1 MPYVPSVPYVDE
13 NIVTLVGGTISNV
26 SFTPGAWNVLSLNE
40 AVINGSW
47 NKGLEQLHDFKDQMG
62 SLLDDTSGWLALH
75 PAAPITP
82 GTISVVAATEPSM
95 TVSDTSPA
103 QVYSDF
109 NTQVTDAINALSAK
123 FASFIASK
131 FPNEQTTYDAAESY
145 LVNAINNPPATV
157 GGPAM
162 TVADTTPAAVYLD
175 FDNQASDI
183 ITDLRAK
190 FTSFMSTNYPNEPLT
205 YAAFESYLLNV
216 INNPP
221 TKHGGPVMTIDDTTP
236 ASVYLDFNDQ
246 TDDIILN
253 LTTEFES
260 FLATKYPNEPVNYA
274 AAEAYLLQATT
285 NATSNA
291 IPDAIK
297 AKIIADGRT
306 EIVASAARAF
316 GDAITK
322 YAAMR
327 HPLPPGALAAATT
340 RIAQDAITAETSL
353 IRGVAI
359 KDFELAYQKIK
370 DAVSAILANRPTAF
384 NSARDFIVAAIQQ
397 GYLEGGKIVATA
409 HNAEASMIN
418 AATGFYNATTNDY
431 QLAYEKLKTAIST
444 ALANRSSALN
454 AAKETTS
461 VTVLQGYSEGEK
473 LVAGAHNAETSKINA
488 ATGFY
493 NATINDYQL
502 AYAKLKDAIS
512 LALTNRTAALNATK
526 EFILATTGQGYI
538 EGGKITATAHAAETA
553 MLNAASGYF
562 NARIN
567 AQELLLK
574 ADIADETLTNDA
586 EKANQQAELEQ
597 IQDYLKGFLA
607 QAQALAAIATALT
620 NNIRAGANSSYNVSI

>member
-13 NIVTLVGGTISNV
+13 NIVSLVGGSVGAGT
-26 SFTPGAWNVLSLNE
+26 FTPGAWNVLNLNE
-40 AVINGSW
+40 DVINASW
-47 NKGLEQLHDFKDQMG
+47 NKGMEQLHDFKDQMG
-62 SLLDDTSGWLALH
+62 ALLDDTTGWLAVN
-75 PAAPITP
+75 AATPIVP
-82 GTISVVAATEPSM
+82 GSISVVAAAEPAM

-103 QVYSDF
+103 QVYGDF
-109 NTQVTDAINALSAK
+109 NTQVTDVIDALSAK
-123 FASFIASK
+123 FAAFIASK
-131 FPNEQTTYDAAESY
+131 FPNEQSTYDAAEAY
-145 LVNAINNPPATV
+145 LLDAINNPLPGGAVV
-157 GGPAM
+157 GAPAM
-162 TVADTTPAAVYLD
+162 SINDTSTAEVYGD
-175 FDNQASDI
+175 FDDETSDI
-183 ITDLRAK
+183 IDALSLEFET
-190 FTSFMSTNYPNEPLT
+190 FMSN
-205 YAAFESYLLNV
+205 
-216 INNPP
+216 
-221 TKHGGPVMTIDDTTP
+221 
-236 ASVYLDFNDQ
+236 
-246 TDDIILN
+246 
-253 LTTEFES
+253 
-260 FLATKYPNEPVNYA
+260 KYPGEPVNYA
-274 AAEAYLLQATT
+274 AAEAYLLDATT

-306 EIVASAARAF
+306 EVVATAARAF
-316 GDAITK
+316 GEAITR

-327 HPLPPGALAAATT
+327 HPLPPGALASATM
-340 RIAQDAITAETSL
+340 RIAQDAIDAETSI

-384 NSARDFIVAAIQQ
+384 NSARDFISAAISQ
-397 GYLEGGKIVATA
+397 GYVEGGKIVATA
-409 HNAEASMIN
+409 HGAETAMIN
-418 AATGFYNATTNDY
+418 AATGFYNAQINDF
-431 QLAYEKLKTAIST
+431 QLAYAKLKDAFSA

-454 AAKETTS
+454 ATRE
-461 VTVLQGYSEGEK
+461 Y
-473 LVAGAHNAETSKINA
+473 
-488 ATGFY
+488 
-493 NATINDYQL
+493 
-502 AYAKLKDAIS
+502 
-512 LALTNRTAALNATK
+512 
-526 EFILATTGQGYI
+526 ILATTGQGYI